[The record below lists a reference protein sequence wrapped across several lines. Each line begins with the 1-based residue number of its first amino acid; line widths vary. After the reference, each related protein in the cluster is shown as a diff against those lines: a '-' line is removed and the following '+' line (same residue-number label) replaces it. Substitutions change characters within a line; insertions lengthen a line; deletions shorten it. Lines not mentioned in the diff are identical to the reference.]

1 MADRFTTTV
10 RLTGE
15 DVEALARARADGLET
30 SELIR
35 RGLRV
40 VAARYYRGRR
50 PPKTGLFVSTDVK
63 LGDEAELFADLEKKP
78 RRRARK
84 R

>member
-40 VAARYYRGRR
+40 VPICPFVAAYIRR
-50 PPKTGLFVSTDVK
+50 H
-63 LGDEAELFADLEKKP
+63 AEYADLVADDP
-78 RRRARK
+78 QTPD
-84 R
+84 